1 MFMFGG
7 TGGSHIKVGVY
18 TASTPTQG
26 FLPKP
31 LYGRIE
37 NHCFTGDPPMARPK
51 SLAKMSIEALID
63 LRDSITATLSAQA
76 AELQKQLSRLTGTGD
91 SGANGAR
98 RGRKP
103 GRPRGSALKGR
114 KVPAKYRSRKD
125 PKLTWAG
132 RGATPRWMRDEMKAG
147 KLKKEAFLIK

>member
-1 MFMFGG
+1 
-7 TGGSHIKVGVY
+7 
-18 TASTPTQG
+18 
-26 FLPKP
+26 
-31 LYGRIE
+31 
-37 NHCFTGDPPMARPK
+37 MARPK
-51 SLAKMSIEALID
+51 NLAKMSLDALIE
-63 LRDSITATLSAQA
+63 LRDSITSTLSAQA
-76 AELQKQLSRLTGTGD
+76 AELQKQLSRLSGTSD
-91 SGANGAR
+91 SGVTR

-103 GRPRGSALKGR
+103 GRRRGSALKGR

>member
-1 MFMFGG
+1 
-7 TGGSHIKVGVY
+7 
-18 TASTPTQG
+18 
-26 FLPKP
+26 
-31 LYGRIE
+31 
-37 NHCFTGDPPMARPK
+37 
-51 SLAKMSIEALID
+51 MSIEALID
-63 LRDSITATLSAQA
+63 LRDTITATLSEQA
-76 AELQKQLSRLTGTGD
+76 AELQKQLSRLTGTQTGTGT
-91 SGANGAR
+91 GAK

>member
-1 MFMFGG
+1 
-7 TGGSHIKVGVY
+7 
-18 TASTPTQG
+18 
-26 FLPKP
+26 
-31 LYGRIE
+31 
-37 NHCFTGDPPMARPK
+37 MARPR

-63 LRDSITATLSAQA
+63 LRDSITATLSTQA
-76 AELQKQLSRLTGTGD
+76 AELQKQLSRLTGGGD
-91 SGANGAR
+91 GATATR

-125 PKLTWAG
+125 AKLTWAG

>member
-1 MFMFGG
+1 
-7 TGGSHIKVGVY
+7 
-18 TASTPTQG
+18 
-26 FLPKP
+26 
-31 LYGRIE
+31 
-37 NHCFTGDPPMARPK
+37 MARPRN
-51 SLAKMSIEALID
+51 LAKMSIEALID
-63 LRDSITATLSAQA
+63 LRDTITATLSEQA
-76 AELQKQLSRLTGTGD
+76 AQLQHQLSRLTGSSSTGT
-91 SGANGAR
+91 GAK